1 VLSEASLSFGV
12 PPGVLA
18 GFPPFPVTASVMPT
32 AAMIATT
39 AAPIPA
45 IQLRRRLRC
54 ASRARIWATFAW
66 AVALFLLALG
76 T

>member
-18 GFPPFPVTASVMPT
+18 GFPLFPVTASVMPT
-32 AAMIATT
+32 AAMIATA

-45 IQLRRRLRC
+45 IHLRRRLRR
-54 ASRARIWATFAW
+54 ASRARIWAILAW
-66 AVALFLLALG
+66 AAALFLLALG